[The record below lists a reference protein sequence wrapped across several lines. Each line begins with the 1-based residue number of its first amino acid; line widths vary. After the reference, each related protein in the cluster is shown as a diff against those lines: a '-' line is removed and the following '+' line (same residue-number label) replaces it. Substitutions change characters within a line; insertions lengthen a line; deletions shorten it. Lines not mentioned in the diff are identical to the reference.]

1 MIERQKKRPGPLQCG
16 FNSNE
21 GKKKAGVKSI
31 PVVSLR
37 EGKRIPYFHTVR
49 LPLIPAEPFSVGWA
63 DFAGFPVPSTLYPK
77 HTLGRLEHS
86 PATTSPG

>member
-1 MIERQKKRPGPLQCG
+1 MIERQKKRPRPLQCG

-37 EGKRIPYFHTVR
+37 EGKRIP
-49 LPLIPAEPFSVGWA
+49 
-63 DFAGFPVPSTLYPK
+63 
-77 HTLGRLEHS
+77 
-86 PATTSPG
+86 